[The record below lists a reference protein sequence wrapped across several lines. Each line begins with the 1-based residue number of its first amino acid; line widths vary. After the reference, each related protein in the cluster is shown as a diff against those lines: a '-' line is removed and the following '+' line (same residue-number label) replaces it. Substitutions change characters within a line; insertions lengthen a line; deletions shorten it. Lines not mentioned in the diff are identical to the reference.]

1 MKISMAHGAGGEL
14 MDKLIVE
21 SILKHLDVKKSG
33 KVTLSALADAASLT
47 LGDKEIVFTTDG
59 HTVKPIF
66 FPGGDI
72 GRLAACGTINDVAV
86 MGAKPIAL
94 ACSLIIEEGFP
105 VSDLEKIIKSLND
118 ACREV
123 DASVVTGDTKV
134 MEKGSLDN
142 IVVTTTGIGIV
153 DNGKIITDAGLREGD
168 KVLVTGTVGD
178 HGVALMSFREGF
190 GFETTL
196 KSDVA
201 PVWGMV
207 ENALEAGDVHAMKD
221 PTRGGIA
228 AALNEFARKSQ
239 MGIVIDEEAIPLRD
253 EVKAASEMLGID
265 PYTVACEGKIVL
277 GVAKGDAKGVLDA
290 LRSTEPGKKSE
301 IIGEVVKEHPKRVVL
316 KTAVGG
322 RRIMEM
328 PIGDPVPRVC

>member
-1 MKISMAHGAGGEL
+1 MAHGAGGEL

-21 SILKHLDVKKSG
+21 SILKNLDVKKLG
-33 KVTLSALADAASLT
+33 KVTLAALDDAASIT

-86 MGAKPIAL
+86 MGARPIAL
-94 ACSLIIEEGFP
+94 ACSLIIEEGFLIA
-105 VSDLEKIIKSLND
+105 DLERIIKSLNE

-134 MEKGSLDN
+134 MEKGSLDS

-153 DNGKIITDAGLREGD
+153 ENGKILTDASLRVGD
-168 KVLVTGTVGD
+168 KIIVSGTVGD

-201 PVWGMV
+201 PVWSMV

-239 MGIVIDEEAIPLRD
+239 VGIVIDEEKIPMRD

-265 PYTVACEGKIVL
+265 PYTVACEGKVVL
-277 GVAKGDAKGVLDA
+277 GVARADAEEVLDA
-290 LRSTEPGKKSE
+290 LRAVGLGDKAE

-316 KTAVGG
+316 QTSVGG
-322 RRIMEM
+322 KRIMEM

>member
-1 MKISMAHGAGGEL
+1 MAHGAGGEL

-21 SILKHLDVKKSG
+21 SILKNLDVKKLG
-33 KVTLSALADAASLT
+33 KVTLAALDDAASIT

-86 MGAKPIAL
+86 MGARPIAL
-94 ACSLIIEEGFP
+94 ACSLIIEEGFLIA
-105 VSDLEKIIKSLND
+105 DLERIIKSLNE

-134 MEKGSLDN
+134 MEKGSLDS

-153 DNGKIITDAGLREGD
+153 ENGKILTDASLRVGD
-168 KVLVTGTVGD
+168 KIIVSGTVGD

-201 PVWGMV
+201 PVWSMV

-239 MGIVIDEEAIPLRD
+239 VGIVIDEEKIPVRD

-265 PYTVACEGKIVL
+265 PYTVACEGKVVL
-277 GVAKGDAKGVLDA
+277 GVARADAEEVLDA
-290 LRSTEPGKKSE
+290 LRAVGLGDKAE

-316 KTAVGG
+316 QTSVGG
-322 RRIMEM
+322 KRIMEM